1 MVWFPC
7 EDCGDN
13 LKKPKLANH
22 FRLLRFQL
30 SCIDCGQ
37 VFGQQ
42 DVERHTQC
50 IIESEKYGP
59 KGQGKATSNTKTR
72 NDGQKPEVDI
82 NVGLSERPPWFCS
95 VCNTKTTS
103 KQTLLLHA
111 DGKKHRAKARAFHS
125 SEQQPNNDTAHT
137 KGSDEKYA
145 NDEVP
150 ENKDAGNQNSTEA
163 APLSDGSGVFESK
176 SSESNKKRKLEASQN
191 GNKTGD
197 DISTEFGKGEIRG
210 SKTKKGSKR
219 AKHSATQE
227 NAQVDSADGKDCE
240 EKKIQWKKLITSALK
255 SNGDGAM
262 KLKKL
267 RKFVVKSLKESGF
280 TEDRNKVS
288 EMIEQK
294 INSSSRFSIDGKYVR
309 LATSS

>member
-1 MVWFPC
+1 MVWFQC

-22 FRLLRFQL
+22 FRQCSAFKL
-30 SCIDCGQ
+30 SCIDCVQ

-42 DVERHTQC
+42 DGERHSQC
-50 IIESEKYGP
+50 ISELEKYGP
-59 KGQGKATSNTKTR
+59 KGQGKATNGTNTKTR
-72 NDGQKPEVDI
+72 NDSRQKPEVDI

-95 VCNTKTTS
+95 LCNTKTTS

-125 SEQQPNNDTAHT
+125 SKQQPNNDTART
-137 KGSDEKYA
+137 KASNEKYA
-145 NDEVP
+145 KDEVP
-150 ENKDAGNQNSTEA
+150 GNKDAGNQNSTEA

-176 SSESNKKRKLEASQN
+176 SSESNKKRKLEASEN
-191 GNKTGD
+191 GNNTGD

-210 SKTKKGSKR
+210 SKMKKGSKR
-219 AKHSATQE
+219 SKHSATQE
-227 NAQVDSADGKDCE
+227 NAEVDSADGKDCE

-255 SNGDGAM
+255 YNRDGAM

-267 RKFVVKSLKESGF
+267 RKFVEKSLKESGF
-280 TEDRNKVS
+280 T
-288 EMIEQK
+288 
-294 INSSSRFSIDGKYVR
+294 
-309 LATSS
+309 